1 LLFYLNPGLQMAWG
15 VLVGHEPMPVGRW
28 IGFGL
33 IWVALAAMTMGS
45 LRTTSAR
52 KRAAADFADDVDLPA
67 PESSSR

>member
-1 LLFYLNPGLQMAWG
+1 VWG

-33 IWVALAAMTMGS
+33 IWVALAVMTLGA
-45 LRTTSAR
+45 LRKKS
-52 KRAAADFADDVDLPA
+52 AADSSEDVDLPA